1 MSNEEKAE
9 DLSGYQKDAEFWERL
24 EINKKTDAR
33 GRIFTNESYF
43 GKEIAVF
50 VSETEHKLQMCGSYY
65 LLPYSQYKEIRK
77 TKHKNEIGEP
87 LKVQKGGNVYTTC
100 PNMYVKIF
108 VKVV

>member
-1 MSNEEKAE
+1 MTNENEFQ
-9 DLSGYQKDAEFWERL
+9 DLSGYQKDKRFWNLL

-33 GRIFTNESYF
+33 GRIFTNESCF

-50 VSETEHKLQMCGSYY
+50 VSETEQKLEMCEYYY

-77 TKHKNEIGEP
+77 TKIKDEIGEP

>member
-1 MSNEEKAE
+1 MSNEEKPE
-9 DLSGYQKDAEFWERL
+9 DLSGYQKDSKFWEL
-24 EINKKTDAR
+24 LGIHKKTDAR
-33 GRIFTNESYF
+33 GRVFTNESYF

-50 VSETEHKLQMCGSYY
+50 VSETEQDLQMCEHYY

-77 TKHKNEIGEP
+77 TKIKDEIGEP

-108 VKVV
+108 VKVI